1 MKRAAAFSLAL
12 ALMLSGPLAAKQD
25 DDRMDPLFDRLLAAR
40 DPAEA
45 RVAEQGIWRLW
56 MEHDSPTVRVL
67 LGSAMQAMEGGESAR
82 AHELFTAIVEVAPDF
97 AEGWN
102 KRATLRY
109 LGGDYPGSVADIERT
124 LALEPR
130 HFGAL
135 SGLSMIMEQL
145 NNAKEAARAFERA
158 LAVNPHLPGGRQR
171 LDELKRRA
179 QGSPI

>member
-1 MKRAAAFSLAL
+1 VLAL
-12 ALMLSGPLAAKQD
+12 ASPLAAKQD
-25 DDRMDPLFDRLLAAR
+25 DDRLEPLFDRLLATR

-45 RVAEQGIWRLW
+45 KVVEQKIWHLW
-56 MEHDSPTVRVL
+56 MENPSPTAKVL
-67 LGSAMQAMEGGESAR
+67 LSSAMQAMEGGESDR
-82 AHELFTAIVEVAPDF
+82 AHEILTALVEVAPDF
-97 AEGWN
+97 AEAWN
-102 KRATLRY
+102 KRATLRF
-109 LGGDYPGSVADIERT
+109 LNGDYPGSVADIERT

-135 SGLSMIMEQL
+135 AGLSMIMEQL

-179 QGSPI
+179 RGSPI

>member
-1 MKRAAAFSLAL
+1 MKRLAL
-12 ALMLSGPLAAKQD
+12 LLCLCAALASPLAAKQD
-25 DDRMDPLFDRLLAAR
+25 DDRLEPLFDRLLATR
-40 DPAEA
+40 DPVEA
-45 RVAEQGIWRLW
+45 KAVEQNIWRLW
-56 MEHDSPTVRVL
+56 MEHESPTAKVL
-67 LGSAMQAMEGGESAR
+67 ITSAMKAMEGGEPDR
-82 AHELFTAIVEVAPDF
+82 AHEILTALVDVAPDF

-102 KRATLRY
+102 KRATIRY
-109 LGGDYPGSVADIERT
+109 MTGNYPGSVADIERT

-135 SGLSMIMEQL
+135 AGLSMIMEQL
-145 NNAKEAARAFERA
+145 NNLKEAARAFERA